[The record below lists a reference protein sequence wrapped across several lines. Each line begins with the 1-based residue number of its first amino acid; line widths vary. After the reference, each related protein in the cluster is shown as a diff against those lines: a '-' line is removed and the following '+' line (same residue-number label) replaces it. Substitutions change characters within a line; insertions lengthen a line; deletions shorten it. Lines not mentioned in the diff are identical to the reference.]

1 MKGLIIGDLAAWTW
15 QNDRNVFYSRLVS
28 DRAVLSEFGVT
39 AIAMVEPIWNDKE
52 ITADCFHGHLQKYLS
67 NQIELSYDVETWL
80 KNPLPFLPSSNNQVN
95 ILIDILYAICGW
107 SGDGQEDTMD
117 RAKKINTSLNM
128 GKEAF
133 YASMIL
139 PQLIW
144 LLRNGYSKKDAIQ
157 KEGSFKTIL
166 DWDKSSDGPL
176 GAIARAWDSF
186 YRAFDF
192 TSTIHSAVKSPVN
205 PRLTACIAGALA
217 EAMYGCEMGF
227 LKKKYT
233 SSTTFLIQ
241 LPEDIEKRYQYEL
254 AVINQH
260 ERKLKV
266 FFPKNSART
275 NVERH
280 IWTPVE
286 NIYADKK
293 ISYEL
298 HRRILKAFYT
308 SFDDRYGFY
317 LDEGWVYVYRSFHV
331 LCRFKFV
338 KDKYGVGFRI
348 IRLERSE
355 EEYDY
360 KTALLEA
367 MYSVKHRWYL
377 ASDEPAPEN
386 MQYCKYFRGEDE
398 CPEVLKGTVQGNF
411 WHGEMMFV
419 RNRISMEML
428 KQDAENVLKQL
439 KGEKRKKF
447 MSYTEEQRAIFVYI
461 ELLFGKWCPYDDLNW
476 IWEY

>member
-15 QNDRNVFYSRLVS
+15 QNDRNVFYCQLVS
-28 DRAVLSEFGVT
+28 DKAVLSEFGAT
-39 AIAMVEPIWNDKE
+39 AIAMVEPIWNGKE
-52 ITADCFHGHLQKYLS
+52 ITTDYFHGHLQNYLS
-67 NQIELSYDVETWL
+67 NQIELSDDLEIM
-80 KNPLPFLPSSNNQVN
+80 PSYNNQVGN
-95 ILIDILYAICGW
+95 LIDILYAVCGW
-107 SGDGQEDTMD
+107 SGDCQEDTMD

-157 KEGSFKTIL
+157 KEWSFNTIL

-176 GAIARAWDSF
+176 GAITRAWDAF

-233 SSTTFLIQ
+233 SGTTFQIQ
-241 LPEDIEKRYQYEL
+241 LPEDIQKRYQYEL

-266 FFPKNSART
+266 FFPKNNART

-280 IWTPVE
+280 IWKPVE

-298 HRRILKAFYT
+298 RRRILKAFYT

-317 LDEGWVYVYRSFHV
+317 LDDGWVYVYRSFHV
-331 LCRFKFV
+331 LCRFKLV
-338 KDKYGVGFRI
+338 KDKSGVDFRI

-355 EEYDY
+355 EEFDY

-367 MYSVKHRWYL
+367 MYSVVHRWYL
-377 ASDEPAPEN
+377 VSDEPMPEN
-386 MQYCKYFRGEDE
+386 LQYCKYYRGEDE
-398 CPEVLKGTVQGNF
+398 CPEHWKNTTQGKF
-411 WHGEMMFV
+411 WYGESMFV
-419 RNRISMEML
+419 KGNLQMDIW
-428 KQDAENVLKQL
+428 KQSADSALKQL
-439 KGEKRKKF
+439 HGERKQHF
-447 MSYTEEQRAIFVYI
+447 LSYSEEQRAILIYI
-461 ELLFGKWCPYDDLNW
+461 EELFAKWCPYEDLDW